1 MVMKAAGLQD
11 NFRQLRPHLLCKS
24 GENFMKILLI
34 GNKVIPEY
42 QMAGILQESSIQ
54 AQILSCTQYD
64 TAEEV
69 VQKLSID
76 LVYAYADFS
85 NDLPALK
92 NLLRQLKDVNP
103 NLYCMLMIYPQDFG
117 EVDDSLQEVVDDFIG
132 IPLESSEFSVRLRK
146 AIQRVEAQIRSREQN
161 KLIAADLPH
170 DEYQHGLAADTF
182 AKPDNNEDDDIYNR
196 RPNRSAI
203 PPNPLGFSQDE
214 KRELYKTLL
223 QGGSA
228 HDEQAGGLR
237 RVVNILGMIFLGL
250 LLLVIVILVV
260 FIVQTGT
267 AGRVPTI
274 FGYQISVCLS
284 NSMRPTIEQGSLIF
298 TRYINPEE
306 VREDDIIIF
315 RDNSDV
321 TAYTI
326 HRVTM
331 VNQAAGLSY
340 TTKGDANETDD
351 PVPVPAE
358 MVIGKFHAALPYAG
372 YLFSFAQSILG
383 MVLIYAAAILF
394 IFNGLRGVFKLLL
407 GNPSR
412 AGSQT

>member
-1 MVMKAAGLQD
+1 
-11 NFRQLRPHLLCKS
+11 
-24 GENFMKILLI
+24 MKILLI

-64 TAEEV
+64 TVEEV
-69 VQKLSID
+69 VKKLSID

-92 NLLRQLKDVNP
+92 NLLRQLKEVNP

-117 EVDDSLQEVVDDFIG
+117 EVDDSLQEIVDDFIG
-132 IPLESSEFSVRLRK
+132 IPLESSEFAVRLRK
-146 AIQRVEAQIRSREQN
+146 AIQRVETQVRSREQN
-161 KLIAADLPH
+161 KLIAADLPY
-170 DEYQHGLAADTF
+170 DEDQHGLAAETF
-182 AKPDNNEDDDIYNR
+182 TRPNKNEDDDIYNR

-203 PPNPLGFSQDE
+203 PQNPLGFTQDE

-223 QGGSA
+223 QGGSD
-228 HDEQAGGLR
+228 HDEQASGMR
-237 RVVNILGMIFLGL
+237 RVMNILGMIFLGL
-250 LLLVIVILVV
+250 LMLVIFMLVV
-260 FIVQTGT
+260 FLVQTGT
-267 AGRVPTI
+267 VGRVPTI
-274 FGYQISVCLS
+274 FGYQISVCMS
-284 NSMRPTIEQGSLIF
+284 SSMSPTFENGSLIL

-306 VREDDIIIF
+306 VREGDIIIF
-315 RDNSDV
+315 RDNIEV
-321 TAYTI
+321 TTPTV
-326 HRVTM
+326 HRVTR
-331 VNQAAGLSY
+331 VNQAAGLSF
-340 TTKGDANETDD
+340 TTKGDANETND
-351 PVPVPAE
+351 PVPIPAE

-372 YLFSFAQSILG
+372 YLFSFAQSMLG

-394 IFNGLRGVFKLLL
+394 ILNGLRSIFKLLL

>member
-1 MVMKAAGLQD
+1 
-11 NFRQLRPHLLCKS
+11 
-24 GENFMKILLI
+24 MKILLI

-64 TAEEV
+64 TVEEV
-69 VQKLSID
+69 VNKLSID

-117 EVDDSLQEVVDDFIG
+117 EVDDSLQEVVDDFIA
-132 IPLESSEFSVRLRK
+132 IPLESSEFAVRLRK
-146 AIQRVEAQIRSREQN
+146 AIQRVETQVRSREQN
-161 KLIAADLPH
+161 KLTAANLPC
-170 DEYQHGLAADTF
+170 DEYQHGLAAETF
-182 AKPDNNEDDDIYNR
+182 AKPNNNENGDIYNR
-196 RPNRSAI
+196 RPNHSAI
-203 PPNPLGFSQDE
+203 PQNPLGFTQDE
-214 KRELYKTLL
+214 KREVYKTLL
-223 QGGSA
+223 QGGSD
-228 HDEQAGGLR
+228 HDEQAGVMR

-250 LLLVIVILVV
+250 LMLVIVILVV
-260 FIVQTGT
+260 FLVQTGT

-274 FGYQISVCLS
+274 FGYQISACLS
-284 NSMRPTIEQGSLIF
+284 SSMDPTFEHGSLIL

-306 VREDDIIIF
+306 VREGDIIIF

-321 TAYTI
+321 TTPTI
-326 HRVTM
+326 HRVTK
-331 VNQAAGLSY
+331 VNKAAGLSY

-372 YLFSFAQSILG
+372 YLFSFAQSMLG
-383 MVLIYAAAILF
+383 MVLIYAAAVLF
-394 IFNGLRGVFKLLL
+394 ILNGLRSIFKLLL
-407 GNPSR
+407 GNPSH
-412 AGSQT
+412 AGSQA

>member
-1 MVMKAAGLQD
+1 
-11 NFRQLRPHLLCKS
+11 
-24 GENFMKILLI
+24 
-34 GNKVIPEY
+34 
-42 QMAGILQESSIQ
+42 
-54 AQILSCTQYD
+54 
-64 TAEEV
+64 
-69 VQKLSID
+69 
-76 LVYAYADFS
+76 
-85 NDLPALK
+85 
-92 NLLRQLKDVNP
+92 
-103 NLYCMLMIYPQDFG
+103 MLMIYPQDFG

>member
-1 MVMKAAGLQD
+1 
-11 NFRQLRPHLLCKS
+11 
-24 GENFMKILLI
+24 MKILLI

-64 TAEEV
+64 TVEEV
-69 VQKLSID
+69 VKKLSID

-132 IPLESSEFSVRLRK
+132 IPLESSEFAVRLRK
-146 AIQRVEAQIRSREQN
+146 AIQRVETQVRSREQN
-161 KLIAADLPH
+161 KLIAANLPY

-182 AKPDNNEDDDIYNR
+182 TRPNKNEDGDIYNR

-203 PPNPLGFSQDE
+203 PQNPLGFTPDE
-214 KRELYKTLL
+214 KREVYKTLL
-223 QGGSA
+223 QGGSDF
-228 HDEQAGGLR
+228 DEQASGMR
-237 RVVNILGMIFLGL
+237 RVVNMLGMLFLGL
-250 LLLVIVILVV
+250 MLLVIFVLVV
-260 FIVQTGT
+260 FLVQTGT
-267 AGRVPTI
+267 VGRVPTI
-274 FGYQISVCLS
+274 LGYQISVSLS
-284 NSMRPTIEQGSLIF
+284 SSMSPTFEHGSLIL
-298 TRYINPEE
+298 TRYIKPEE
-306 VREDDIIIF
+306 VREGDIIIY
-315 RDNSDV
+315 RDNTDV
-321 TAYTI
+321 TTPTI

-331 VNQAAGLSY
+331 VNQAAGLSF
-340 TTKGDANETDD
+340 TTKGDANETND

-358 MVIGKFHAALPYAG
+358 MVIGKFHIALPYAG
-372 YLFSFAQSILG
+372 YLFSFAQSMLG
-383 MVLIYAAAILF
+383 MVLIYAAAILV
-394 IFNGLRGVFKLLL
+394 ILNGLRSIFKLLL

-412 AGSQT
+412 AGTQT